1 MKPDYKQAILLFAG
15 LLQAGTLCAGTWQR
29 NTFPGQGHVDNGFPA
44 GAGWSHME
52 STMDISVS
60 PLDPDFRAVLENE
73 WGAVVTEDGLNYK
86 PLRMPHIGTPG
97 CSAQSVEFSRYDPDT
112 LYLRLAHEYWNSMEA
127 ADSPAGLWRSTD
139 RGATWQHLY
148 RPPAGG
154 YEFNSADNSGTT
166 FLEDPCLLRTNHL
179 WFGTT
184 SDGLM
189 RSTDNGVTWTSAVP
203 ELADRRIR
211 TVAAATNGA
220 DETILYVIAEKKM
233 PRHIVGEIVPL
244 DNWSPPDY
252 DACWRFE
259 QNPEDVSGNSNN
271 LSGTVA
277 GWTDSTAEGRYAAS
291 FDGTSGLVCSN
302 LSYTGTQSKLSV
314 SAWVQTTNH
323 TDQVIASS
331 DRNEYWELGLR
342 EHSTMTNAASTDFSS
357 AEGYVSGELRNH
369 TDWGGSTGFTVDTN
383 GTGSVTLDDDSSWNK
398 IIHQAGMS
406 SNETYSVGIRFSFSR
421 DAVALSAD
429 KTFLTLELFEEP
441 VTGAGRLAVQVKRL
455 GSNSEKYKLNFWE
468 STGASSTGGNSAEFD
483 ETELG
488 FEDAF
493 DTASDDL
500 WLQLTL
506 TRGADAASWTALGV
520 ISNLTAGTE
529 VMRYAP
535 PVFDTS
541 EAYFSNTLYGVIL
554 SADRQLNSHVAN
566 RVIDRFETRCGG
578 TPGGTVWSVRD
589 SGGTVSTLTG
599 PRIDDGDWHH
609 VAGVFDNG
617 SVELY
622 IDGELEGAIS
632 AAASLMGSGNPAA
645 CMIGP
650 DFTGALDDL
659 RIYNTRALNLNA
671 ARGIYLE
678 ENHKNPM
685 PQGQLWRIR
694 VDAAGEISE
703 AVRLH
708 APPADFHGVEV
719 NPLDPSTG
727 WVIRKAMPIHGW
739 PYGGRDLYRFSNF
752 GETLTP
758 STAVL
763 TETYQ
768 TFDVVKIN
776 PGNTNHVLLACGGAM
791 RYGLRYSMDGGT
803 TWQGLDRAVGGF
815 IPSVDSWM
823 PMDYETYGSG
833 LHDDVNIGVA
843 GTPFSFVPGSPEKLL
858 WISATQGGLLES
870 RDYGATWSTYA
881 SGGPIKDLGQFNVAH
896 GDPDRWAI
904 GLYEHGFS
912 VTTNNGLSWT
922 AETHHNNALLET
934 LADQAETNGAWWTA
948 ARVGCGVAF
957 HPANPDI
964 MVAAWSQKGYLL
976 RSTDAGLSWT
986 DTGYRNPMDLW
997 IDVFW
1002 SRTDANRVYAGR
1014 MKSDDAGLTWSDI
1027 GKVVISV
1034 CDSDSDLIVGV
1045 DSWQTDVTAAS
1056 LNMHVSTNGGAS
1068 WTSLPDPPRETVPG
1082 TANQWL
1088 VTGTGRKWNT
1098 MADALVA
1105 IDPGSGNLRILL
1117 AGRSGIYEYNEVSND
1132 WKINSVGL
1140 ENSTHYNL
1148 IEPVPWMGFVVFDP
1162 RPGYEHIV
1170 YAAKQNDDR
1179 TLGDWAGEDNPNH
1192 AYPGGENAEPF
1203 YRSVDGG
1210 RTWEKL
1216 HGADLPDAPSAA
1228 MIESMTVDM
1237 RGRMF
1242 AATTEGV
1249 YIFYDTDAGRG
1260 GDTVEFVAEE
1270 GYVNGELVGQQTWTG
1285 DAGGFTVNTNQPGTV
1300 SVSSNAWK
1308 KASVGPALNGGTG
1321 AKFVI
1326 GTAFSFAEAAA
1337 SDSNQNAFRVEF
1349 IGPGI
1354 ESASLSFRRSATGK
1368 YQLGF
1373 FENSAGSSFLNSDQ
1387 LTTASVGTDN
1397 GLESDWL
1404 YMELSLTKGTT
1415 ESNWTAQAVLYN
1427 LTADPNRWDEPLD
1440 SFSVDFVSSVDF
1452 YSSLLSPTL
1461 NSAGQTAANI
1471 TDVVV
1476 DSVSIESGAT
1486 AFMAWI
1492 AGYGLTDADGDP
1504 DGDGLDNLA
1513 EYALGGNPVATGD
1526 EAVLPMFGNN
1536 MEYIYRRR
1544 TDNDTLLYWIETTTN
1559 LVSNVWKTNEV
1570 TEIDVGT
1577 MDGPFE
1583 TVTNAVDTSGVQK
1596 FIRLRI
1602 RGE

>member
-1 MKPDYKQAILLFAG
+1 
-15 LLQAGTLCAGTWQR
+15 
-29 NTFPGQGHVDNGFPA
+29 VDNGLAA

-97 CSAQSVEFSRYDPDT
+97 CSAQSVEFSKYDADT
-112 LYLRLAHEYWNSMEA
+112 IYLRIAHDYWKNLAA

-139 RGATWQHLY
+139 RGASWQQLY
-148 RPPAGG
+148 QPPAGG
-154 YEFNSADNSGTT
+154 YEFDSADNSGTT
-166 FLEDPCLLRTNHL
+166 FLEDPCLLRPDHL
-179 WFGTT
+179 WFGST
-184 SDGLM
+184 SHGLM

-220 DETILYVIAEKKM
+220 NETILYVIAEKKM
-233 PRHIVGEIVPL
+233 PRHVIGENVPL
-244 DNWSPPDY
+244 DNWSPTDY
-252 DACWRFE
+252 DACWRFD
-259 QNPEDVSGNSNN
+259 QNPVDVSGNSND

-291 FDGTSGLVCSN
+291 FDGTSGLACSN
-302 LSYTGTQSKLSV
+302 LSYAGTQSKLSV

-342 EHSTMTNAASTDFSS
+342 EHSTMTNAASTAFSS
-357 AEGYVSGELRNH
+357 AEGYVSGELRSH
-369 TDWGGSTGFTVDTN
+369 PDWGGSPGFAVDTN

-398 IIHQAGMS
+398 IIHQTGMS

-421 DAVALSAD
+421 DAVALSAE
-429 KTFLTLELFEEP
+429 KTFLALELFEEP
-441 VTGAGRLAVQVKRL
+441 ITGAGRLALQVKRL

-488 FEDAF
+488 FDSAA
-493 DTASDDL
+493 DPDSDDL

-506 TRGADAASWTALGV
+506 TRGADAASWSAVGV

-554 SADRQLNSHVAN
+554 SADRQLNSHVTN

-632 AAASLMGSGNPAA
+632 AETSLMGSGNPAA
-645 CMIGP
+645 CVIGP

-659 RIYNTRALNLNA
+659 RIYNSRALNLNA

-678 ENHKNPM
+678 ENNKNPM

-694 VDAAGEISE
+694 VDASGDIAE

-708 APPADFHGVEV
+708 APLADFHDVEA
-719 NPLDPSTG
+719 NPLDPSQG
-727 WVIRKAMPIHGW
+727 WVIRKAMPIRGW
-739 PYGGRDLYRFSNF
+739 PYGGRELYRFSAY

-768 TFDVVKIN
+768 TFDVVMVN

-791 RYGLRYSMDGGT
+791 RYGLRWSMDGGT
-803 TWQGLDRAVGGF
+803 TWQGLDRASGGS
-815 IPSVDSWM
+815 IPSVDSWI

-870 RDYGATWSTYA
+870 RDYGAAWSTYA
-881 SGGPIKDLGQFNVAH
+881 AGGPIKDLGQFAVAH
-896 GDPDRWAI
+896 SDPDRWAI

-912 VTTNNGLSWT
+912 VTTNRGRSWV
-922 AETHHNNALLET
+922 AETHHNNVLLES

-1002 SRTDANRVYAGR
+1002 SRTDPNRVYAGR
-1014 MKSDDAGLTWSDI
+1014 MRSDDAGVTWSDI

-1034 CDSDSDLIVGV
+1034 CDSDSDLIVGI
-1045 DSWQTDVTAAS
+1045 DNWQTDVTAAS
-1056 LNMHVSTNGGAS
+1056 LTLNISTNGGSS

-1088 VTGTGRKWNT
+1088 VTGTGRKWNC

-1105 IDPGSGNLRILL
+1105 IDPGSETLRILL

-1132 WKINSVGL
+1132 WKINRTGL
-1140 ENSTHYNL
+1140 ENSAHSSV

-1162 RPGYEHIV
+1162 RPGFEHIV

-1179 TLGDWAGEDNPNH
+1179 TLGDWAGENNPNR
-1192 AYPGGENAEPF
+1192 AWPGGENTEPF
-1203 YRSVDGG
+1203 YRSTDGG
-1210 RTWEKL
+1210 ITWTRL
-1216 HGADLPDAPSAA
+1216 HGAAWPDAPQAA
-1228 MIESMTVDM
+1228 MIESMTVDTL
-1237 RGRMF
+1237 GRMF
-1242 AATTEGV
+1242 AATTEGI
-1249 YIFYDTDAGRG
+1249 YIFDDSAPETG
-1260 GDTVEFVAEE
+1260 GETVEFVASE
-1270 GYVNGELVGQQTWTG
+1270 GYADGELVGQKTWDG
-1285 DAGGFTVNTNQPGTV
+1285 NAGGFTVSTVGTGAAA
-1300 SVSSNAWK
+1300 VSSNGWK
-1308 KASVGPALNGGTG
+1308 KAYYEPGATGSSGTVFRTG
-1321 AKFVI
+1321 AAFRLI
-1326 GTAFSFAEAAA
+1326 EAAPAESIRTAFRIEFRDAG
-1337 SDSNQNAFRVEF
+1337 SDT
-1349 IGPGI
+1349 
-1354 ESASLSFRRSATGK
+1354 ASLSFRRLASGS
-1368 YQLGF
+1368 YELSF
-1373 FENSAGSSFLNSDQ
+1373 FENSGESSFLNSSD
-1387 LTTASVGTDN
+1387 LPPAGIGTTN
-1397 GLESDWL
+1397 GAGSLSDELYLEL
-1404 YMELSLTKGTT
+1404 ALTKGDAADG
-1415 ESNWTAQAVLYN
+1415 WTAQGALYN
-1427 LTADPNRWDEPLD
+1427 TTVDPNRWYPPLD
-1440 SFSVDFVSSVDF
+1440 AFTVGFTSSAGF
-1452 YSSLLSPTL
+1452 YGSALSAGL
-1461 NSAGQTAANI
+1461 NSADSAAAGLS
-1471 TDVVV
+1471 DL
-1476 DSVSIESGAT
+1476 SVERFYVEPAIPLFSK
-1486 AFMAWI
+1486 WI
-1492 AGYGLTDADGDP
+1492 YGHGLSDADGDP
-1504 DGDGLDNLA
+1504 DGDGLSNLA
-1513 EYALGGNPVATGD
+1513 EYALGGNPTNAND
-1526 EAVLPMFGNN
+1526 EAVLPMLGNN

-1544 TDNDTLLYWIETTTN
+1544 TDDDTLLYWIETTTN
-1559 LVSNVWKTNEV
+1559 LVSNVWKTNDAVEV
-1570 TEIDVGT
+1570 DAGT
-1577 MDGPFE
+1577 IDGPFE
-1583 TVTNAVDTSGVQK
+1583 TVTNAVDTSDVQK
-1596 FIRLRI
+1596 FFRLRI
-1602 RGE
+1602 EGE